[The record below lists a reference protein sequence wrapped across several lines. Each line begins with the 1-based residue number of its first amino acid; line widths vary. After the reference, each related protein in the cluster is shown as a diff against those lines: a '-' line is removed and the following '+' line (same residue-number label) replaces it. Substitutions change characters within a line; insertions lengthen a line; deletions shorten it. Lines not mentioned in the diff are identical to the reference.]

1 MFNSKF
7 RMGSIPQEQKNKL
20 LLFKLSIRLT
30 SVFYFQLLVFELVS
44 LLVNHSILLEERAK
58 VYCACVR
65 PTLLYAAETWTKTK
79 RLEWLLPSYDH
90 RMLRYMSKDGSTG
103 LLVKRPEEDE
113 GGEPWTLIKETEVA
127 WDGLVT

>member
-1 MFNSKF
+1 
-7 RMGSIPQEQKNKL
+7 MGSIPQEQKNKL

-79 RLEWLLPSYDH
+79 RLE
-90 RMLRYMSKDGSTG
+90 
-103 LLVKRPEEDE
+103 
-113 GGEPWTLIKETEVA
+113 
-127 WDGLVT
+127 